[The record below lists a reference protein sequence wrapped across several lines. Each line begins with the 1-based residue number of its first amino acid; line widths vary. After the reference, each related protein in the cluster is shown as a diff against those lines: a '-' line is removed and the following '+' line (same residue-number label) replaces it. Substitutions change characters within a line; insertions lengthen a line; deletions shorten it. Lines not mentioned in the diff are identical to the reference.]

1 MFTFRVKPVP
11 TEDGGPGGDDFT
23 VVADSRD
30 VVKWERAGR
39 PEEQRSVSRFLA
51 EVTLAA
57 AYPMAYIAAKRQG
70 LIDCTAKAFEDGY
83 LIVLG
88 SEPAPDPTRPEA

>member
-1 MFTFRVKPVP
+1 MFTFRVSPVP
-11 TEDGGPGGDDFT
+11 TDEGGPGGEPFA

-39 PEEQRSVSRFLA
+39 PEEGRSVSRFLA

-57 AYPMAYIAAKRQG
+57 AYPMAYIAARRQG
-70 LIDCTAKAFEDGY
+70 LVDCTAKAFEDGY

-88 SEPAPDPTRPEA
+88 TDKAPDPTPPAA